1 MSRVY
6 NQVSFVKPAK
16 DVVTWDKTLIWNMLL
31 AVWSKFVFRKQ
42 KMFALLKMWS
52 TEIVYWLGTSSL
64 IFCRKK
70 QKLFVQLTVF
80 TFSKVKTTMF
90 FFFFTK
96 IGPTPMSIKQVSFL
110 FQETRS
116 FGSNFQEVLR
126 EWCSK
131 RISFMTVILPF

>member
-6 NQVSFVKPAK
+6 NHVSFVKPAK

-31 AVWSKFVFRKQ
+31 AVWSKFVFRKR
-42 KMFALLKMWS
+42 KLFGLLKMWS
-52 TEIVYWLGTSSL
+52 HEIENILLGLNFLSKKTRFLRSLKSKETWFFLTIIGLTSMT
-64 IFCRKK
+64 IE
-70 QKLFVQLTVF
+70 
-80 TFSKVKTTMF
+80 
-90 FFFFTK
+90 
-96 IGPTPMSIKQVSFL
+96 QVSFL